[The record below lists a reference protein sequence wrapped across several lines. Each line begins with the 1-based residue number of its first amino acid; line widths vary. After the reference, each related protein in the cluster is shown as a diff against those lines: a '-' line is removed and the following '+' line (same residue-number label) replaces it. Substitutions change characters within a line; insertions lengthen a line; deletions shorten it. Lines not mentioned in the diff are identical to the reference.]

1 MENYDIV
8 IKNAKIIDGTG
19 NQFYKSDVGILNG
32 KIKSIG
38 KIDENQGVKLIEAE
52 GNILSPGFIDIHAH
66 SDLYVFYDNSMYS

>member
-38 KIDENQGVKLIEAE
+38 KIDEIKV
-52 GNILSPGFIDIHAH
+52 
-66 SDLYVFYDNSMYS
+66 